1 MVSFSKNKPATG
13 RSTAFRLDV
22 GVYDLPG
29 DQDWTVG
36 VAAGERGLRR
46 LRIHRERIS
55 LEDWVAS
62 LDHPG
67 PVRQGGTVLDAFWG
81 ELERYMDGDLRRFR
95 TPIDFAGQGT
105 EFQRRVWSAL
115 CRIPWGHTCSYAELA
130 RSAACPL
137 GARAVGQANGKNP
150 LPIIVP
156 CHRVVAADGALGGFT
171 GGLEVKRWLLGLEG
185 VTIPKESGRLRR
197 AGA

>member
-1 MVSFSKNKPATG
+1 MA
-13 RSTAFRLDV
+13 RHLAV

-29 DQDWTVG
+29 DRAWTVG
-36 VAAGERGLRR
+36 AAAGEHGLRR
-46 LRIHRERIS
+46 LRIHREHIS
-55 LEDWVAS
+55 LDDWVAS

-67 PVRQGGTVLDAFWG
+67 RVRLGSGVLDDFWG
-81 ELERYMDGDLRRFR
+81 ELEMYMDGDLRRFR
-95 TPIDFAGQGT
+95 TPIDFSDQGT
-105 EFQRRVWSAL
+105 EFQRRVWRAL
-115 CRIPWGHTCSYAELA
+115 CRIPWGRTFSYAQLG

-150 LPIIVP
+150 LPVLVP
-156 CHRVVAADGALGGFT
+156 CHRVVAADGSLGGFT

-185 VTIPKESGRLRR
+185 VTIIPEESGRLRR